1 MLVRCL
7 LVEKEG
13 QGSGDHQVTA
23 VIQTQNLSKWYGNVL
38 GLNDVTL
45 EIEAGIT
52 GILGP
57 NGAGK
62 STFLKL
68 ITGQIKSNIGSV
80 TIDGQRVWNNFSL
93 FSKIGFC
100 PEQDSFFEEMTG
112 WQFLTSLL
120 RLYHFSTAEI
130 EEKAD
135 KALEI
140 VELTED
146 KHRAVRSYSR
156 GMRQRL
162 KVAQS
167 IAHDPAIIILDEP
180 LNGLDPLGRRKII
193 RLIKEY
199 KGEGRTIVVSS
210 HVLPEIEAMT
220 NQIILIHQG
229 KIFAQGDIHYIRDLI
244 ETHPHIISI
253 KCSDPRQLA
262 QKFIQHDFVLK
273 VNFDQKKGSLLV
285 ETNNRDKFFGLL
297 PVLFVENRIEVE
309 EITSPDDNLQA
320 VFDYL
325 IGK

>member
-1 MLVRCL
+1 M
-7 LVEKEG
+7 
-13 QGSGDHQVTA
+13 TA
-23 VIQTQNLSKWYGNVL
+23 VIQTQSLSKWYGNVL
-38 GLNDVTL
+38 GLSDVTL
-45 EIEAGIT
+45 GIKPGIT

-68 ITGQIKSNIGSV
+68 IIGQIKSNIGSV
-80 TIDGQRVWNNFSL
+80 TIKGQKVWNNYPL
-93 FSKIGFC
+93 FSQIGFC
-100 PEQDSFFEEMTG
+100 PEQDAFYEEMTG
-112 WQFLTSLL
+112 WQFVTSLL
-120 RLYHFSTAEI
+120 KLYHLSSGEI
-130 EEKAD
+130 NEKAE
-135 KALEI
+135 KALGI
-140 VELTED
+140 VELIPD
-146 KHRAVRSYSR
+146 KDRAVRSYSR

-162 KVAQS
+162 KVAQA
-167 IAHDPAIIILDEP
+167 IAHDPDIIILDEP

-199 KGEGRTIVVSS
+199 EGEGRTIVVSS

-220 NQIILIHQG
+220 RSIILIHQG

-262 QKFIQHDFVLK
+262 EKFIRHDFVLK
-273 VNFDQKKGSLLV
+273 VHFDPKTKALLV

-297 PVLFVENRIEVE
+297 PGLFVENNIDVE